1 MKFTKKL
8 FKKLLCMSLSA
19 VMLMGTM
26 SFGTAFASTGIIAD
40 STINDMVKFKSADA
54 AGLFVNP
61 NSNSFKRE
69 NGEVLITTP
78 ITVKDDKVSY
88 PGADMQARTIG
99 LPVDKS
105 GDIMG
110 SIIFDIKADGNNDQ
124 AKDSFVIYAA
134 GADDGKY
141 NGTASQ
147 IPFIHMYADSKIGTP
162 SPTDWSD
169 NQGENMAAA
178 QGQRGTY
185 YRVGITFKND
195 NTYDIYVDGSKIG
208 NVPIDDKYKAMF
220 DNMSNIYFWWNVRDN
235 DFSHANKDEG
245 NIAKFYFK
253 NFIWQKGG
261 GELVAEADK
270 ASYSA
275 GDTATIKFSAPLA
288 GTIDTEA
295 VKLYESA
302 TGVPV
307 DGTSVTYENGE
318 FKVTIPASI
327 KSGAEYRIEL
337 PTVTDCIGNTVKN
350 DNVYFNAAQGG
361 DTYEVIDTFETFDS
375 LGTGNYVAPT
385 GWHRQNRWAPQSG
398 VFAKSAADETNGTS
412 LEIGKFTATAGS
424 IDTTFSQGGL
434 YYPLSKKYT
443 DGTVAISY
451 DIKPKQYTD
460 LDYYNS
466 PSDTQASF
474 DFVGYANKLTDDQIK
489 YTGDN
494 GDPGTING
502 IKGASPAKVLSS
514 VIGTSLGYPVQ
525 AYTAAPQNHTYGTA
539 QLDAYVGKVKTFTE
553 GELNERWYN
562 VKVELNFDKGTYT
575 YYLDNEMKYTS
586 ATLLT
591 ELGLNEGIAAIG
603 MAISGYSHTT
613 DQLIDNIKVSHIT
626 SKTLDTATTAFSDD
640 FSGYVAHGYS
650 AEEKYHNNLGQ
661 GLQNA
666 WVPRGWGH
674 EGGWGYN
681 SGATYMYPTTLSDSH
696 GKVMDMQVLGE
707 AEWHAP
713 NLYHALDQK
722 YTSGVVTVDYDINLK
737 RIVKDTDVD
746 FAAVT
751 YNNKN
756 TNAFNM
762 VLYSEKF
769 TNEQLSISDT
779 TGYVGNNG
787 SSNTDA
793 NNKKYISSTYGK
805 KIFGIDAGQFSIYKD
820 GNGSTYTTKKDAAAD
835 TWYSVRHVIDIDNNS
850 IKTYI
855 GTTNDNLELLGVN
868 NISDFTDAH
877 FKDGIGGIGFS
888 IKEKAYYANTY
899 LDNIS
904 VTHSDFKSQ
913 KGVSAV
919 RYSDYKDNIY
929 GSSDSTTT
937 LIDTIALA
945 FTDAPYD
952 IDGKVTITDSNDNSI
967 GYASSFDRETN
978 TYVMN
983 LSEFLTAGETYTLT
997 VEGVT
1002 FGGEAG
1008 EAMDTYTHKIYAEAN
1023 GEFIIEPMTISVN
1036 NVVKSTGTNIGKQ
1049 QLASNDTVKADV
1061 RIINTT
1067 GQKKDFAF
1075 CSGLYKDK
1083 MLDKFD
1089 YRTVTLDGT
1098 STYGKS
1104 AELTCTF
1111 TTGTD
1116 ASDITK
1122 VRTFLWNGMQE
1133 MMPCME
1139 SCDLDCSAE

>member
-1 MKFTKKL
+1 MLTGTI
-8 FKKLLCMSLSA
+8 SL
-19 VMLMGTM
+19 GTV
-26 SFGTAFASTGIIAD
+26 FASTGKLAD
-40 STINDMVKFKSADA
+40 RQMSDIVEYQTVNNTNLFETTPPGSVAQAGDSIKITNLVNANTGAISEFTQPVTRAFSLNKTDEIMGSFIFKLKADA
-54 AGLFVNP
+54 ANNSKHSLLFSILDPDVEG
-61 NSNSFKRE
+61 SKE
-69 NGEVLITTP
+69 VTVLI
-78 ITVKDDKVSY
+78 
-88 PGADMQARTIG
+88 M
-99 LPVDKS
+99 
-105 GDIMG
+105 
-110 SIIFDIKADGNNDQ
+110 DQ
-124 AKDSFVIYAA
+124 AGKLGSQNPPSWTYTL
-134 GADDGKY
+134 DG
-141 NGTASQ
+141 
-147 IPFIHMYADSKIGTP
+147 P
-162 SPTDWSD
+162 SR
-169 NQGENMAAA
+169 NYVK
-178 QGQRGTY
+178 GTY
-185 YRVGITFKND
+185 YTVGFVLKNNYTYNIFINGEDIGTFSITNDDYRAMLDKMSKLKFKLTVHNGD
-195 NTYDIYVDGSKIG
+195 NGAG
-208 NVPIDDKYKAMF
+208 NSAVFYM
-220 DNMSNIYFWWNVRDN
+220 
-235 DFSHANKDEG
+235 KD
-245 NIAKFYFK
+245 AV
-253 NFIWQKGG
+253 WQIGG
-261 GELVAEADK
+261 GELVAELEK
-270 ASYSA
+270 SSYSA
-275 GDTATIKFSAPLA
+275 GDTATVKFSAPLA

-302 TGVPV
+302 TGVMV

-337 PTVTDCIGNTVKN
+337 PTVTDCIGNTLKN

-361 DTYEVIDTFETFDS
+361 DTYEIIDTYETFDS
-375 LGTGNYVAPT
+375 IGSGDYVAPT
-385 GWHRQNRWAPQSG
+385 GWVMHSRAAANRGYSQKYVDSG
-398 VFAKSAADETNGTS
+398 NSTLK
-412 LEIGKFTATAGS
+412 IGEE
-424 IDTTFSQGGL
+424 DTTSAWKQVGMYHNL
-434 YYPLSKKYT
+434 NEKYT
-443 DGTVAISY
+443 DGTVSISY
-451 DIKPKQYTD
+451 DIKPLT
-460 LDYYNS
+460 
-466 PSDTQASF
+466 
-474 DFVGYANKLTDDQIK
+474 ANIVPR
-489 YTGDN
+489 YDN
-494 GDPGTING
+494 YIPINIGLIGFSNAISGSVEIQSAALGGKVLAGTAGNKIG
-502 IKGASPAKVLSS
+502 APKGAAAANDHFASGEIDSKW
-514 VIGTSLGYPVQ
+514 
-525 AYTAAPQNHTYGTA
+525 YTAHTITA
-539 QLDAYVGKVKTFTE
+539 ADFSKWF
-553 GELNERWYN
+553 N
-562 VKVELNFDKGTYT
+562 VKVDLDLDAGNYT
-575 YYLDNEMKYTS
+575 YYLDGQKLYDSPLSN
-586 ATLLT
+586 
-591 ELGLNEGIAAIG
+591 LGLSDGISSIAFY
-603 MAISGYSHTT
+603 ISDRTKKS
-613 DQLIDNIKVSHIT
+613 DQLIDNVKVSHIT

-650 AEEKYHNNLGQ
+650 AEEPYHNNLGTTP
-661 GLQNA
+661 QNA
-666 WVPRGWGH
+666 WVPKGWGH
-674 EGGWGYN
+674 AGGWGYN
-681 SGATYMYPTTLSDSH
+681 SQAAYMYPTTLSDSH
-696 GKVMDMQVLGE
+696 GTVMDMQVLGA
-707 AEWHAP
+707 AEWNAP

-746 FAAVT
+746 FAALT
-751 YNNKN
+751 YGDKN

-769 TNEQLSISDT
+769 TNEQLSIDDT
-779 TGYVGNNG
+779 TGYVDTNG
-787 SSNTDA
+787 SSKTDA
-793 NNKKYISSTYGK
+793 NNKKFISSTYGK

-820 GNGSTYTTKKDAAAD
+820 GNGNTYTTKKDATAD

-868 NISDFTDAH
+868 NISDFTDDN

-945 FTDAPYD
+945 FTDAPND
-952 IDGKVTITDSNDNSI
+952 IDGKVTITDSKDNSI
-967 GYASSFDRETN
+967 GYESSFDRETN

-1008 EAMDTYTHKIYAEAN
+1008 ETMDTYTHKIYAEAN

-1036 NVVKSTGTNIGKQ
+1036 NDVKSTGTNIGKQ
-1049 QLASNDTVKADV
+1049 QLASGNTVKADV

-1075 CSGLYKDK
+1075 CSALYKDK

-1089 YRTVTLDGT
+1089 YRTVTLDGK

-1133 MMPCME
+1133 MMPWME